1 MAVNHPSPSHPADP
15 RDSHLTLE
23 HSKFTRNQLFTPK
36 DAPKM
41 PGVKRT
47 HDGVEKE
54 IESNASLF
62 MPMFEAFR
70 NELDEHHDRRER
82 IIKASRDITAA
93 SKKIIFSLQRVRSL
107 KSEIPAKIAS
117 ETHDRAA
124 VIQIQFELIAA
135 DLAGINAWRYQRQ
148 ISGGIQEYM
157 EAISFEHYLRHQT
170 LFTLE
175 EASKA
180 LPDTIA
186 LTGDD
191 YILGIF
197 DLVGELMRFAI
208 TTMATT
214 GTLPGSKAGEDSIGD
229 RDILMDLRE
238 LRTKFQALDTT
249 SCGGTGLGK
258 DMEKKMEV
266 MKTCVE
272 KVETAVYGMIIRGR
286 ERPKGWIPDLQD
298 DRAPVESY

>member
-1 MAVNHPSPSHPADP
+1 MSNKIPMMPA
-15 RDSHLTLE
+15 
-23 HSKFTRNQLFTPK
+23 
-36 DAPKM
+36 
-41 PGVKRT
+41 KRS
-47 HDGVEKE
+47 HDGIEKE
-54 IESNASLF
+54 PDSRTSPF
-62 MPMFEAFR
+62 MPMFEVFR

-93 SKKIIFSLQRVRSL
+93 SKKMLVFCPLVECWKLIVIESSRYRGTDFITSGLGFINHHRVRSL
-107 KSEIPAKIAS
+107 KGDLPPKIAA
-117 ETHDRAA
+117 ETQERAA
-124 VIQIQFELIAA
+124 AMNKQFISIAP

-157 EAISFEHYLRHQT
+157 EAISFEQYLRHQT
-170 LFTLE
+170 LISIE
-175 EASKA
+175 EARKT
-180 LPDTIA
+180 LPESID

-214 GTLPGSKAGEDSIGD
+214 GSLPGSRIDDGQ
-229 RDILMDLRE
+229 RDILMDLRS
-238 LRTKFQALDTT
+238 LRTSFQALDTT
-249 SCGGTGLGK
+249 SSGGTGLGK
-258 DMEKKMEV
+258 DVEKKMEV

-286 ERPKGWIPDLQD
+286 ERPKGWLPDLSD
-298 DRAPVESY
+298 DRGAVEGY